1 MRISDWSS
9 DVCSSD
15 LTASSTS
22 GALLSAA
29 WITRAPASAASADI
43 STKSEW
49 RAASSGGRVISAAA
63 SHPGA
68 SASSCNVTR
77 VLSTAPNMTARI
89 GPPDFGAVDAF
100 PREYNPDGFHYNQQ
114 IERS

>member
-22 GALLSAA
+22 GALPSAA

-68 SASSCNVTR
+68 SASARPEERR
-77 VLSTAPNMTARI
+77 VGQEWVRTGRSRWSPYHINK
-89 GPPDFGAVDAF
+89 
-100 PREYNPDGFHYNQQ
+100 NQYQ
-114 IERS
+114 YISISDYYLTLN